1 MVLISFFNNEAPF
14 CKVRCFTIQIIHL
27 SKLAAAVAFC
37 LCWKKSE
44 TRPDS
49 TRLDPTR
56 PYSSRLDLTQP
67 DSRIN
72 NSVGSCL
79 KQFLNRPIPL
89 ASIFF
94 LYQTLSF
101 FVSSKQELLF
111 LLSHP
116 HKSLFRLAQCFY
128 TRVIVTFRDEMSWI
142 SSNRLVHIEV
152 IMKKRGRHSRWSYMT
167 HSIQYLQ
174 NKFIIHS

>member
-37 LCWKKSE
+37 LCWKKWDL
-44 TRPDS
+44 TQPD
-49 TRLDPTR
+49 TTWLNPTQ
-56 PYSSRLDLTQP
+56 PNLTRLDLTQP
-67 DSRIN
+67 NLRIN
-72 NSVGSCL
+72 DSVGSCL
-79 KQFLNRPIPL
+79 EYFLTQPIPL

-94 LYQTLSF
+94 SYQTVSF

-128 TRVIVTFRDEMSWI
+128 TRVIVTFSRDEMSWI

-152 IMKKRGRHSRWSYMT
+152 IMKKRG
-167 HSIQYLQ
+167 IQGWY
-174 NKFIIHS
+174 KVIRPI

>member
-27 SKLAAAVAFC
+27 SKLAAAVACC
-37 LCWKKSE
+37 LCWKKHG

-49 TRLDPTR
+49 TWLYPTW
-56 PYSSRLDLTQP
+56 PDLRT
-67 DSRIN
+67 N
-72 NSVGSCL
+72 YSVGSCL
-79 KQFLNRPIPL
+79 EHFLTWHIPL
-89 ASIFF
+89 ASISFS
-94 LYQTLSF
+94 YQTLSF

-128 TRVIVTFRDEMSWI
+128 TRVIVTFSRDEMSWI

-152 IMKKRGRHSRWSYMT
+152 IMKKRG
-167 HSIQYLQ
+167 IQGWY
-174 NKFIIHS
+174 KVIRPI